1 MTVEEKVRGFG
12 PLAEDLRRRGAVR
25 GRFISTFL
33 LKEPT
38 VLLLSYAPPFELA
51 VDWWIGV
58 DWRGKVSPSLQYR
71 SVHSVF
77 SVDERWFQTIG
88 VLVKNVVF
96 PAAVKRELQLPSAHE
111 FPSCFAPLHRS
122 SGRVKVVDGVSGS
135 FVFDKR

>member
-12 PLAEDLRRRGAVR
+12 PLAEDLRQRGAAR

-33 LKEPT
+33 LKET
-38 VLLLSYAPPFELA
+38 TALLLSYAPPFEPA
-51 VDWWIGV
+51 VDWWFGV
-58 DWRGKVSPSLQYR
+58 EPQTVKFAVSQRPKCLLCGQTMVSNDGSSGKIV
-71 SVHSVF
+71 
-77 SVDERWFQTIG
+77 G
-88 VLVKNVVF
+88 F

-122 SGRVKVVDGVSGS
+122 SGRVKVADGASGS